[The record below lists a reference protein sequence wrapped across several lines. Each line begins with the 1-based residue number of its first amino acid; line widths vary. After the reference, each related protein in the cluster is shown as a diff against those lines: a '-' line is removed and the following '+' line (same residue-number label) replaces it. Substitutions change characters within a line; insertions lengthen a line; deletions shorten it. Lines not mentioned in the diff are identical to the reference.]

1 MCIRD
6 RFYSVL
12 KLFTGFVNAAFI
24 AWKLIVI
31 NAITAARMPAVKN
44 IHHGIDMRYAKSSNH
59 LFIKY
64 QETAKAGIAAK
75 ATSFKKSFDSNAT
88 IVDVSAP
95 KTFRIPIS
103 LSLCMI
109 ANAER

>member
-1 MCIRD
+1 
-6 RFYSVL
+6 
-12 KLFTGFVNAAFI
+12 
-24 AWKLIVI
+24 
-31 NAITAARMPAVKN
+31 MPAVKN
-44 IHHGIDMRYAKSSNH
+44 IHHGIDIRYAKSSNH

-75 ATSFKKSFDSNAT
+75 ATSFRKSFESNAT

-95 KTFRIPIS
+95 KTFLMPIS

-109 ANAER
+109 AKAERPNKPKQAMKMASEAKMISNVF